1 MDEEASDNSA
11 RLLNL
16 ELGQMNIQTQLD
28 NIIAALGA
36 RNNDLNPPAENTATS
51 VAPAPP
57 SAAIADPFRSRI
69 KPAAPSEFDGDRTK
83 GRAFYNSCTLYIKL
97 RASEFPNDDAKINW
111 VVSYMKNGRAATWA
125 DRLIRY
131 EQHNGFS
138 RFRSWSDFASAFRNN
153 FFPENEEVDARMKL
167 ESSAYFQ
174 GKRSVDTYVDE
185 FQDLV
190 EMSQYSDALGIVL
203 KFRRGLQGPMQDKI
217 AEMGKDRPADDDP
230 EGWYKAARL
239 FDQNRRANDAFNS
252 SATRKNI
259 PPTSSSIFPT
269 QTRSH
274 PTPQNFGFRPPPS
287 ASNPMTTPT
296 PRQLP
301 PGIPMDIDA
310 AKRVG
315 KIPGSCYRCG
325 KPGHRARECSEGF
338 DIRALSSDARD
349 ELLEDLLALKDVSEN
364 LAEAAER
371 SEEEDFAVRSG

>member
-1 MDEEASDNSA
+1 MDEDGPDNST

-28 NIIAALGA
+28 TLIAALST
-36 RNNDLNPPAENTATS
+36 RDNNPNPPTEDPA
-51 VAPAPP
+51 APVVSAPP
-57 SAAIADPFRSRI
+57 PTTVAEPLRSRI
-69 KPAAPSEFDGDRTK
+69 KPAAPSDFDGDRTK
-83 GRAFYNSCTLYIKL
+83 GRAFYNSCILYIKL

-111 VVSYMKNGRAATWA
+111 VVSYMKTGRAATWA

-131 EQHNGFS
+131 EQKNGYS
-138 RFRSWSDFASAFRNN
+138 RFRSWSEFASAFRLT

-167 ESSAYFQ
+167 ESTAYFQ
-174 GKRSVDTYVDE
+174 GKRSVDAYVDE
-185 FQDLV
+185 FEDLV
-190 EMSQYSDALGIVL
+190 EMSHYSDALGIVL
-203 KFRRGLQGPMQDKI
+203 KFRRGLQSSMQDKI
-217 AEMGKDRPADDDP
+217 AEMGKDRPDDNNP

-252 SATRKNI
+252 SATRRTA
-259 PPTSSSIFPT
+259 PPSSSSMFSG

-274 PTPQNFGFRPPPS
+274 PTLPSLGLRPPPS
-287 ASNPMTTPT
+287 VPAPPT
-296 PRQLP
+296 NQVSRPLP

-315 KIPGSCYRCG
+315 KIPASCYRCG
-325 KPGHRARECSEGF
+325 KPGHRARECAEGF

-349 ELLEDLLALKDVSEN
+349 ELLEDLLALKDVSEVS
-364 LAEAAER
+364 EI